1 MTFYSFLANENV
13 FLQSKSKIAMSNC
26 RNGFK
31 IFFLLFAFATILP
44 FKVLAYDL
52 PATFDDLSDAD
63 VKARVEEGKKLF
75 KANCAA
81 CHKVEGKLAGPALA
95 DVWTRWDSQEK
106 LIKWVHN
113 SQELIKSGDAY
124 AVKLFNDNNKQ
135 VMSAFTQLSED
146 QVINIID
153 YYVQAEQKGLLNVKA
168 AGDAGGAVAPSAA
181 PSTGPNKWVLFTV
194 IAALLLIALSLIA
207 ITSKLDGLVH
217 QTTDGEAVKQ
227 ESLLSKFQYKKFL
240 SILIIIGVLFL
251 GYNIVKGAIDLGRSQ
266 GYEPQQP
273 IKFSHALH
281 AGQNKIDCQYCH
293 TGADKGRH
301 SVIPSM
307 AVCMNCHK
315 YVQTGPKYGETEI
328 AKIYEYSG
336 WDPASSSFKNAPK
349 PIQWVK
355 IHNLPDHV
363 YFNHSQ
369 HVKVG
374 GIACQTCHGN
384 VQEMEVVKQF
394 APLSMGWCINCHRQT
409 DVQFANNDYYSIFE
423 KYHDEIKKGERA
435 NVTVADI
442 GGTECSKCHY

>member
-1 MTFYSFLANENV
+1 
-13 FLQSKSKIAMSNC
+13 MSNC

-31 IFFLLFAFATILP
+31 IFLLLFAFATILP
-44 FKVLAYDL
+44 FKVHAYT
-52 PATFDDLSDAD
+52 ASVSFDDLSDAD
-63 VKARVEEGKKLF
+63 IKARVEEGKKLF

-81 CHKVEGKLAGPALA
+81 CHKVDGKLSGPALA

-106 LIKWVHN
+106 LIKWVQN
-113 SQELIKSGDAY
+113 SQELIKSGDPY
-124 AVKLFNDNNKQ
+124 AVKIFNEYNKQ
-135 VMSAFTQLSED
+135 VMSSFTQLSDD
-146 QVINIID
+146 QVVNIVE
-153 YYVQAEQKGLLNVKA
+153 YYVLAEQKGLNKA
-168 AGDAGGAVAPSAA
+168 KETVAGGGAAA
-181 PSTGPNKWVLFTV
+181 PSGPSSGPNKWVLFTV
-194 IAALLLIALSLIA
+194 IGALALIAIALLT

-217 QTTDGEAVKQ
+217 QDVNGDPVKQ
-227 ESLLSKFQYKKFL
+227 DSLLSKFQFKKL
-240 SILIIIGVLFL
+240 VSILIIIGVVFL

-266 GYEPQQP
+266 GYEPEQP

-293 TGADKGRH
+293 TGADKSRH

-315 YVQTGPKYGETEI
+315 YVQSGPKYGETEI

-423 KYHDEIKKGERA
+423 KYHDEIKKGERS

-442 GGTECSKCHY
+442 GGTECAKCHY

>member
-1 MTFYSFLANENV
+1 
-13 FLQSKSKIAMSNC
+13 MSNC

-31 IFFLLFAFATILP
+31 IFLLLIAFATLLP
-44 FKVLAYDL
+44 FKAQAYNL
-52 PATFDDLSDAD
+52 SVTFDDLSDPDIA
-63 VKARVEEGKKLF
+63 ARVEEGKKLF

-81 CHKVEGKLAGPALA
+81 CHKVDGKLTGPAMA
-95 DVWTRWDSQEK
+95 DVWLNWDSQEK

-113 SQELIKSGDAY
+113 SQELIKSGDPY
-124 AVKLFNDNNKQ
+124 ANKIFNDYNKQ

-146 QVINIID
+146 QVINIVE
-153 YYVQAEQKGLLNVKA
+153 YYVQAEQKGLGKPKETVV
-168 AGDAGGAVAPSAA
+168 AGGAAADSGPS
-181 PSTGPNKWVLFTV
+181 SGPNKWVLFTV
-194 IAALLLIALSLIA
+194 IGALALIALALIA

-217 QTTDGEAVKQ
+217 QGADGDAAKQ
-227 ESLLSKFQYKKFL
+227 ENIFSKFQFKKVI
-240 SILIIIGVLFL
+240 SILIIIGVVFL

-266 GYEPQQP
+266 GYEPEQP

-315 YVQTGPKYGETEI
+315 YVTEGPKHGATEI

-336 WDPASSSFKNAPK
+336 WDPTSSSFKNAPK
-349 PIQWVK
+349 AIQWVK

-369 HVKVG
+369 HVKVA
-374 GIACQTCHGN
+374 GIECQTCHGN

-423 KYHDEIKKGERA
+423 KYHDEIKKGERS

-442 GGTECSKCHY
+442 GGTECAKCHY

>member
-1 MTFYSFLANENV
+1 
-13 FLQSKSKIAMSNC
+13 MSNC

-52 PATFDDLSDAD
+52 PVSFDDLSDAD
-63 VKARVEEGKKLF
+63 VKARVDEGKKLF

-81 CHKVEGKLAGPALA
+81 CHKVEGKLTGPALA

-124 AVKLFNDNNKQ
+124 ANKLFNDNNKQ
-135 VMSAFTQLSED
+135 VMSSFTQLSED

-153 YYVQAEQKGLLNVKA
+153 YYVQAEQKGLLKVKA
-168 AGDAGGAVAPSAA
+168 AGDAGGATATDAA
-181 PSTGPNKWVLFTV
+181 PAAGPNKWVLFTV
-194 IAALLLIALSLIA
+194 IAALVLIAISLIS

-217 QTTDGEAVKQ
+217 QTADGETVKQ

-251 GYNIVKGAIDLGRSQ
+251 GYSIVKGAIDLGRSQ
-266 GYEPQQP
+266 GYEPDQP

-301 SVIPSM
+301 AVIPSM

-315 YVQTGPKYGETEI
+315 YVQQGPKYGETEI

-336 WDPASSSFKNAPK
+336 WDPTSSTFKNAPK

-423 KYHDEIKKGERA
+423 KYHDEIKKGERS